1 VSRLPTLTPRKVLQA
16 LQRGNFQIVAI
27 EGAHHSLRHPITGCT
42 TMVSLHPGDLS
53 RKIMGMILEQA
64 GLSEEEFRELL

>member
-1 VSRLPTLTPRKVLQA
+1 
-16 LQRGNFQIVAI
+16 
-27 EGAHHSLRHPITGCT
+27 
-42 TMVSLHPGDLS
+42 MVSLHPGDLS